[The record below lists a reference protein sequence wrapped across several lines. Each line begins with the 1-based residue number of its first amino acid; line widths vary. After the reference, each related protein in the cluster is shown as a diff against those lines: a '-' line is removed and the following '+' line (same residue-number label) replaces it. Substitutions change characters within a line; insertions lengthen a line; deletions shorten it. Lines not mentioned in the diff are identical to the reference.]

1 METREAYKDKYEAQ
15 LKVWGAKVDVIKAQA
30 EMVKAQAKI
39 DLAPQVNAVHEKYE
53 AAKATLEH
61 LAKATDD
68 KWTDIKSDAD
78 KAWHDFE
85 ASVQGAFAAIKP
97 HAKKHDHEKKN

>member
-39 DLAPQVNAVHEKYE
+39 DLAPQVNTVHEKYE
-53 AAKATLEH
+53 AAKAK
-61 LAKATDD
+61 LAHIAAATDD
-68 KWTDIKSDAD
+68 KWNDLKSDAD
-78 KAWHDFE
+78 KVWQDFE
-85 ASVQGAFAAIKP
+85 ASVQGAFAALKP
-97 HAKKHDHEKKN
+97 HAAKRDHKVEN